1 MTTTEWI
8 TDTVL
13 VLVVFR
19 QLRESRLD
27 RKTFLI
33 PLGIVAFVAYSYLDS
48 VPTAGNDL
56 VLIAALTAVGAALG
70 VAGGVHTRIR
80 ALDGHLVIKAGAV
93 SALLWVLGMGA
104 RMGFQVWV
112 RRRSTGGRRRRTG
125 RRGADGP
132 AHARDGRHRGHAP
145 PDRGASG
152 GGGGRPDPFA
162 DDESILGA
170 LGAGARGYLTKN
182 AGRQDITRAIRAA
195 GAGQSVLDREVQN
208 RLLATAR
215 AKAPA
220 PGPAGRPLP
229 DDLTPREREVL
240 ALIGQGLSN
249 RGIAEKL
256 FISEAT
262 VKTHIN
268 NLFAKS
274 HIRDRAE
281 AVRRAIGAGLA

>member
-1 MTTTEWI
+1 MSGTGEQGRGP
-8 TDTVL
+8 VQL
-13 VLVVFR
+13 KVVVADD
-19 QLRESRLD
+19 QAAVRE
-27 RKTFLI
+27 
-33 PLGIVAFVAYSYLDS
+33 PL
-48 VPTAGNDL
+48 
-56 VLIAALTAVGAALG
+56 AA
-70 VAGGVHTRIR
+70 
-80 ALDGHLVIKAGAV
+80 
-93 SALLWVLGMGA
+93 VLGLA
-104 RMGFQVWV
+104 EDIDVV
-112 RRRSTGGRRRRTG
+112 AAA
-125 RRGADGP
+125 ADGGEVLAAVAAGP
-132 AHARDGRHRGHAP
+132 VDVVLMDLRMPVMDGIETTRRLTEEHPEVAVVVLTT
-145 PDRGASG
+145 
-152 GGGGRPDPFA
+152 FA

-195 GAGQSVLDREVQN
+195 GAGQSVLDREVQD

-215 AKAPA
+215 AKAAPA
-220 PGPAGRPLP
+220 RDEAAGQPLP

-268 NLFAKS
+268 NLFAKA
-274 HIRDRAE
+274 HIRDRAD

>member
-1 MTTTEWI
+1 MSERAESTAR
-8 TDTVL
+8 L
-13 VLVVFR
+13 RVVVADD
-19 QLRESRLD
+19 QAAVRE
-27 RKTFLI
+27 
-33 PLGIVAFVAYSYLDS
+33 PL
-48 VPTAGNDL
+48 
-56 VLIAALTAVGAALG
+56 AA
-70 VAGGVHTRIR
+70 
-80 ALDGHLVIKAGAV
+80 
-93 SALLWVLGMGA
+93 VLGLA
-104 RMGFQVWV
+104 EDIDVV
-112 RRRSTGGRRRRTG
+112 AAA
-125 RRGADGP
+125 ADGGEVLAAVAAGP
-132 AHARDGRHRGHAP
+132 VDVVLMDLRMPVMDGIEATRRLTEEHPEVAVVVLTT
-145 PDRGASG
+145 
-152 GGGGRPDPFA
+152 FA

-215 AKAPA
+215 ARTPA
-220 PGPAGRPLP
+220 PGPAGQPLP
-229 DDLTPREREVL
+229 ADLTPREREVL

-274 HIRDRAE
+274 HIQDRAE
-281 AVRRAIGAGLA
+281 AVRRAIAAGLA

>member
-1 MTTTEWI
+1 MSERAESTAR
-8 TDTVL
+8 L
-13 VLVVFR
+13 RVVVADD
-19 QLRESRLD
+19 QAAVRE
-27 RKTFLI
+27 
-33 PLGIVAFVAYSYLDS
+33 PL
-48 VPTAGNDL
+48 
-56 VLIAALTAVGAALG
+56 AA
-70 VAGGVHTRIR
+70 
-80 ALDGHLVIKAGAV
+80 
-93 SALLWVLGMGA
+93 VLGLA
-104 RMGFQVWV
+104 EDIDVV
-112 RRRSTGGRRRRTG
+112 AAA
-125 RRGADGP
+125 ADGGEVLAAVAAGP
-132 AHARDGRHRGHAP
+132 VDVVLMDLRMPVMDGIEATRRLTEEHPEVAVVVLTT
-145 PDRGASG
+145 
-152 GGGGRPDPFA
+152 FA

-215 AKAPA
+215 ARTPA
-220 PGPAGRPLP
+220 PGPAGQPLP
-229 DDLTPREREVL
+229 ADLTPREREVL

-274 HIRDRAE
+274 HIQDRAE